1 MYGMPQI
8 SKDSRHTI
16 AQVLPGFP
24 TQKEGNHLSSSS
36 QCLEIQDSQGSQAPL
51 EQIQTMH

>member
-8 SKDSRHTI
+8 SKDSRRTI

-24 TQKEGNHLSSSS
+24 TPKEGNHLSSLS
-36 QCLEIQDSQGSQAPL
+36 QCLCKISKTMKVSQKG
-51 EQIQTMH
+51 IDN